1 MYIAQKIELKPN
13 NEVKKIFHQNFSYSR
28 YIYNK
33 ALAEWNRMYE
43 ARKEDKNLSKPTHRR
58 VRDNIKKMKE
68 EWESEQASQVLDTS
82 VEDVGKAFN
91 MFFKKLG
98 KYPKFKSK
106 KRQKD
111 SFRFYRKND
120 YTIQVKEN
128 WLKLTKIPS
137 VKMKESLICN
147 GTIKEVTITK
157 KGEKY
162 FASFIIDTDEEF
174 YHCKNNKF
182 VGIDLGVKTLAII
195 NGSDGKFKKYKSLN
209 KKLIPL
215 YNKIKFYSKI
225 LSRKVYKSNKYN
237 RTRNKLDRIYL
248 RIQNIQKD
256 YIHKITTN
264 LVANYQYITIEDLA
278 VSNMMK
284 NKNLSR
290 SISQSLWR
298 TFRTF
303 LEYKS
308 SMYGNKIIIADRWFP
323 STQLCSNCGHVF
335 QKENKLKLK
344 DRIYICPSC
353 GKKIDRDFNAAIN
366 LKLYGMRNIGL
377 ANKGQ

>member
-137 VKMKESLICN
+137 VKMKESLY
-147 GTIKEVTITK
+147 VT
-157 KGEKY
+157 E
-162 FASFIIDTDEEF
+162 
-174 YHCKNNKF
+174 
-182 VGIDLGVKTLAII
+182 LL
-195 NGSDGKFKKYKSLN
+195 
-209 KKLIPL
+209 KKL
-215 YNKIKFYSKI
+215 
-225 LSRKVYKSNKYN
+225 
-237 RTRNKLDRIYL
+237 
-248 RIQNIQKD
+248 Q
-256 YIHKITTN
+256 
-264 LVANYQYITIEDLA
+264 
-278 VSNMMK
+278 
-284 NKNLSR
+284 
-290 SISQSLWR
+290 
-298 TFRTF
+298 
-303 LEYKS
+303 
-308 SMYGNKIIIADRWFP
+308 
-323 STQLCSNCGHVF
+323 
-335 QKENKLKLK
+335 
-344 DRIYICPSC
+344 
-353 GKKIDRDFNAAIN
+353 
-366 LKLYGMRNIGL
+366 
-377 ANKGQ
+377 